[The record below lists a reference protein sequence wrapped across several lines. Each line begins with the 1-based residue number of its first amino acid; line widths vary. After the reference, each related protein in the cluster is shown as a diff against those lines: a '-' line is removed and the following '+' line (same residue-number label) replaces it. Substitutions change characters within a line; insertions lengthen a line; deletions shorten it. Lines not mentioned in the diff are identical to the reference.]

1 MDYLTL
7 LTPSERNQKR
17 HEQVAQLAKDLKAVA
32 RELNVPVLALAQLN
46 REMDKFGKESRPRL
60 SNLRESGD
68 IEQTADQVLLLYRP
82 RKKIEHKE
90 NGVVVDSWD
99 ADLEYAKNRKGATP
113 TFKLDW
119 DEDGRSTPN
128 IPPATTWRARTNLP
142 ATSKRSNQTGEFRA
156 VTRTP

>member
-1 MDYLTL
+1 M
-7 LTPSERNQKR
+7 
-17 HEQVAQLAKDLKAVA
+17 A

-99 ADLEYAKNRKGATP
+99 ADLEYANRKGATP
-113 TFKLDW
+113 TFQAGLGRGRS
-119 DEDGRSTPN
+119 GRSTPN
-128 IPPATTWRARTNLP
+128 IPPATTWRARTNCRRLQ
-142 ATSKRSNQTGEFRA
+142 S
-156 VTRTP
+156 V

>member
-17 HEQVAQLAKDLKAVA
+17 YEQVAQLAKDLKAVA

-119 DEDGRSTPN
+119 DEERTLYAEHSTSHYV
-128 IPPATTWRARTNLP
+128 ASTNEF
-142 ATSKRSNQTGEFRA
+142 AGDFKAFESTGEF
-156 VTRTP
+156 